1 MAEGTT
7 TFQKLYGL
15 SVKNLNEKL
24 TNEPAA
30 MAVIYSA
37 IYGKDFFVFI
47 LSSYYLI
54 KPFVNSF
61 RD

>member
-15 SVKNLNEKL
+15 SVKNLNKKL

-37 IYGKDFFVFI
+37 IYGKDSFVFI
-47 LSSYYLI
+47 LLLVI
-54 KPFVNSF
+54 
-61 RD
+61 

>member
-15 SVKNLNEKL
+15 FVKNLNKKL

-30 MAVIYSA
+30 MAVIYST
-37 IYGKDFFVFI
+37 IYGKDSFVFI
-47 LSSYYLI
+47 LLLI
-54 KPFVNSF
+54 I
-61 RD
+61 